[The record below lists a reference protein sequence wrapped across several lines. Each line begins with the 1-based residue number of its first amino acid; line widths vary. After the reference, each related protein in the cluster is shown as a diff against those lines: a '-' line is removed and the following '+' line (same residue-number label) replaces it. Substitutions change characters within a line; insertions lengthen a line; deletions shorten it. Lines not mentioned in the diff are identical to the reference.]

1 MFNPNTGFFDLVM
14 VGMRHIDG
22 GRLYESVK
30 KNPAKYKYSLV
41 HEPNNP
47 ADSNALA
54 VYAGFEGMIPEK
66 LGYIK
71 KENAAYLHSK
81 FNLKNAR
88 VRLAKISRVNL
99 HYAIMHLAKD
109 EVINSTARTLDD
121 AMDAMSYATKVFTQE
136 YEASFEPKYT
146 TKNPC
151 NKIALTPTQKETK
164 MNTTVN
170 SVIDKNVSVAKTA
183 AYLEAGR
190 IANNQATKFIASKAP
205 LMVRGYVDTPF
216 GKLVVANMAAL
227 AASKLRADDKRVAK
241 LTEAMMV
248 EAWQEVYQMVDIE
261 KMIDEMLSSES
272 IKKALNKLEEPEV
285 A

>member
-1 MFNPNTGFFDLVM
+1 V
-14 VGMRHIDG
+14 
-22 GRLYESVK
+22 
-30 KNPAKYKYSLV
+30 
-41 HEPNNP
+41 
-47 ADSNALA
+47 
-54 VYAGFEGMIPEK
+54 
-66 LGYIK
+66 
-71 KENAAYLHSK
+71 
-81 FNLKNAR
+81 
-88 VRLAKISRVNL
+88 
-99 HYAIMHLAKD
+99 HLAKF
-109 EVINSTARTLDD
+109 EVENTTARTLDD
-121 AMDAMSYATKVFTQE
+121 AVDATRYFIDR
-136 YEASFEPKYT
+136 
-146 TKNPC
+146 NPC
-151 NKIALTPTQKETK
+151 NEISLITKQKETK

-272 IKKALNKLEEPEV
+272 IKKALNKLDEPEV
-285 A
+285 AV